1 MSLPSPE
8 SGSNLPP
15 QRRQPGA
22 GLVRGIGVGA
32 LAIAVVVG
40 IQLGRVPYRYR
51 RQIWQLQGFAAGAL
65 LGYVVGRIS
74 QAGGQ
79 RASGDS
85 DRQGK
90 RLP

>member
-1 MSLPSPE
+1 MTLPSPN

-51 RQIWQLQGFAAGAL
+51 RQIWQFQGFAAGAL

-74 QAGGQ
+74 QGDRQ
-79 RASGDS
+79 RASGDGE
-85 DRQGK
+85 RPGN